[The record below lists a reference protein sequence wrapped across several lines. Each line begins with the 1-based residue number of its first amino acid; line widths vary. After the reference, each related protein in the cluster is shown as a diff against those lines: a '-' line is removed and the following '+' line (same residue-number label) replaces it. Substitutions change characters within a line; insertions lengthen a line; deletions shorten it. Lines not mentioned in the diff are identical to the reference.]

1 MECKERMEGMERV
14 EWNYGGMERVEWNWG
29 KTVSRVNQKEWNWG
43 KTVSRVNQKH
53 YRESNPGV
61 SEAGTKHSVSEST
74 PWSHQPVHLYC
85 QDNVV

>member
-1 MECKERMEGMERV
+1 MSRQSNEREESNEWE
-14 EWNYGGMERVEWNWG
+14 EWNDWNG
-29 KTVSRVNQKEWNWG
+29 TNREDSFSSQPEALSREH
-43 KTVSRVNQKH
+43 T
-53 YRESNPGV
+53 GV